1 MSVDTAASNHA
12 GHHRPGDG
20 YWIAATG
27 HVLRV
32 TSRHI
37 VEVCQRP
44 EAFGFCAK
52 DLEAIFEAHE
62 EAWASEQNARE
73 DIIRALVSQGGWTR
87 VRHYH
92 RRQPY
97 WSFNLPN
104 LSVDCIAL
112 AGGFLRSLGMHMDSD
127 ERVVLDAKAGRRW
140 STVGSLVQL
149 EAPFEQAIIH
159 VPNAASLP
167 MVTDSLP
174 SLNIVAVKAHQARV
188 SNSKSDSNGDRPH
201 DDKTAN

>member
-1 MSVDTAASNHA
+1 
-12 GHHRPGDG
+12 
-20 YWIAATG
+20 
-27 HVLRV
+27 VLRV
-32 TSRHI
+32 ASRHI

-44 EAFGFCAK
+44 ETFGFSVS
-52 DLEAIFEAHE
+52 DLKAIFELHD

-73 DIIRALVSQGGWTR
+73 AIIRALVSQGGWTR

-92 RRQPY
+92 RCQPY

-112 AGGFLRSLGMHMDSD
+112 AGGFLRSLGMQVDSD
-127 ERVVLDAKAGRRW
+127 ERVVLDAEAGRRW

-174 SLNIVAVKAHQARV
+174 GLNIVASKAYQARV

>member
-1 MSVDTAASNHA
+1 MTLDAAAHDHTC
-12 GHHRPGDG
+12 HHRPGAG
-20 YWIAATG
+20 YWIAPTG

-32 TSRHI
+32 ASRHI

-44 EAFGFCAK
+44 EAFGFSVS
-52 DLEAIFEAHE
+52 DLKAIFELHD

-73 DIIRALVSQGGWTR
+73 TIIRALVLQVGWTR

-104 LSVDCIAL
+104 LSADCIAL
-112 AGGFLRSLGMHMDSD
+112 AGGLLRSLGMQVDSD
-127 ERVVLDAKAGRRW
+127 ERVVLDAEAGRRW

-174 SLNIVAVKAHQARV
+174 GLNIVAVKAH
-188 SNSKSDSNGDRPH
+188 
-201 DDKTAN
+201 